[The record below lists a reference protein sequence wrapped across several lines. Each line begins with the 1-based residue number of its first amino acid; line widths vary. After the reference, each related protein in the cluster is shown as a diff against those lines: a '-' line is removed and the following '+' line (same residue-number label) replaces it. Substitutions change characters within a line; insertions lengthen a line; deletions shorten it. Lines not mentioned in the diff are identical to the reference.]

1 MARVKNAVNSHK
13 KRRTVLERAKGYR
26 GQRSRLYR
34 MAKQQ
39 MLHSLVYAYNDRR
52 ARKGDF
58 RRLWIVRINAA
69 ARMHD
74 MSYSVFINGLHAAGI
89 EIDRKVL
96 ADLAVR
102 EPEAFALVAEQVRK
116 AIDAKTVA
124 AKTVAA

>member
-1 MARVKNAVNSHK
+1 
-13 KRRTVLERAKGYR
+13 
-26 GQRSRLYR
+26 
-34 MAKQQ
+34 
-39 MLHSLVYAYNDRR
+39 
-52 ARKGDF
+52 
-58 RRLWIVRINAA
+58 
-69 ARMHD
+69 MHD